1 MKKIYCLSGLGADER
16 IFANL
21 RIDGAELVHLPWPEY
36 DEHDELPCYAQ
47 KMSALIKDENPILLG
62 VSFGGMLAVEIAK
75 IRKVEKVIIVS
86 SAKTKEEIPHFGRFM
101 KFIVTKQVVPAVFFT
116 WPNRV
121 VMQMFGAATDIEKE
135 MLKGVFRATDG
146 YLVRWAMK
154 AIQLWRNSTYPEPI
168 VHIHGDAD
176 KIITPEY
183 IHADY
188 WIKGGSHIM
197 IYNKA
202 EEINTIINKELK
214 NGNRL

>member
-1 MKKIYCLSGLGADER
+1 MKKVYCLSGLGADAR
-16 IFANL
+16 IFTNL
-21 RIDGAELVHLPWPEY
+21 KIDDAELIHLPWPAY

-47 KMSALIKDENPILLG
+47 KMAAMIKDENPILLG

-75 IRKVEKVIIVS
+75 IRAVEKVIIVS
-86 SAKTKEEIPHFGRFM
+86 SAKTKVEIPHFGRFM

-116 WPNRV
+116 WPNKV
-121 VMQMFGAATDIEKE
+121 VMKMFGANTDNEKE
-135 MLKGVFRATDG
+135 MLSGVFRDTDG
-146 YLVRWAMK
+146 YLVRWAMR
-154 AIQLWRNSTYPEPI
+154 AIQLWQNETYHQPI

-183 IHADY
+183 IHPDY

-197 IYNKA
+197 VYNRAA
-202 EEINTIINKELK
+202 EISAIINKELS

>member
-116 WPNRV
+116 WPNRF
-121 VMQMFGAATDIEKE
+121 VMQMFGAAIDIEKE

>member
-121 VMQMFGAATDIEKE
+121 VMQMFGAAIDIETE

>member
-47 KMSALIKDENPILLG
+47 KISALIKDENPILLG

-154 AIQLWRNSTYPEPI
+154 AIQLWRNSTYHEPI

>member
-16 IFANL
+16 IFVNL
-21 RIDGAELVHLPWPEY
+21 RIDDAELVHLPWPEY

-47 KMSALIKDENPILLG
+47 KMSALIKDESPILLG

-121 VMQMFGAATDIEKE
+121 VMQMFGADTDNEKE